1 VADSLV
7 KIYQEGNLD
16 NAEKLNCLEFVFNEV
31 NNLRL
36 SLKYAEE
43 LIHFQNRKKL
53 FISASRLFSK
63 RNKLRLLELDES
75 LDAFFKSEAVSI
87 KS

>member
-16 NAEKLNCLEFVFNEV
+16 NAEKLELLRIFVFNEV

-43 LIHFQNRKKL
+43 LIALSRIEKNYLYLHRGYFQKG
-53 FISASRLFSK
+53 
-63 RNKLRLLELDES
+63 NKLRLLGEL
-75 LDAFFKSEAVSI
+75 I
-87 KS
+87 NR